1 MADIYDELEEVKNRY
16 EIEKYDELRE
26 EYQIDLSYLK
36 CYNTNKMEINDW
48 FKKFWKIFQK
58 VILEAMG
65 YNRNTYIKLLKY
77 ITLIRKDREEK
88 YSFSKKKRNKELSLR
103 K

>member
-58 VILEAMG
+58 VILEAMV
-65 YNRNTYIKLLKY
+65 YNTN
-77 ITLIRKDREEK
+77 
-88 YSFSKKKRNKELSLR
+88 KKR
-103 K
+103 